1 MQKKLH
7 VIQATTTSANEIR
20 KVKSNNSFIVGDF
33 ATPEFGKFKVGLLL
47 TKDVGEDQAKKML
60 EAIGDNEKGKFFFAY
75 VPLQNLD
82 ACEIYQN
89 LGLSIDETQRYFDTQ
104 IALIGLDEYI
114 YEEAM
119 KYKLAA

>member
-47 TKDVGEDQAKKML
+47 TKDIGEDQAKKML
-60 EAIGDNEKGKFFFAY
+60 KATGDNEQGKFFFAY

-89 LGLSIDETQRYFDTQ
+89 LGLSIDETQ